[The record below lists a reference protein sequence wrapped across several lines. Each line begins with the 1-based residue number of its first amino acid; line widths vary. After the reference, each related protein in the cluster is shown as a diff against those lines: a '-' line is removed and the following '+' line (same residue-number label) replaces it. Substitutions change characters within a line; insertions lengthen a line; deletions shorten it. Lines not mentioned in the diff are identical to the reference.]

1 MSNLANIQSP
11 QRPHNSME
19 KYMYIPQ
26 QIILKYCRTFYHI
39 HLVYNR
45 CMKP

>member
-1 MSNLANIQSP
+1 MSNQANILSP

-19 KYMYIPQ
+19 MYMYIPQ
-26 QIILKYCRTFYHI
+26 QIIQKHCRTFYHI

-45 CMKP
+45 GKKP